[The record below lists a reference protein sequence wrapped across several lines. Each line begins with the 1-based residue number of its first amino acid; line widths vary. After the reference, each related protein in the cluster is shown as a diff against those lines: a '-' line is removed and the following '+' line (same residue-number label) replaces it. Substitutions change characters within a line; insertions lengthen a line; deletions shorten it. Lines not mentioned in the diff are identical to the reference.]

1 VAEVAAAEA
10 AEVAEEEAEEAEEE
24 EEEEAEEEEEEA
36 EEEAEAT
43 AEATAGERTGAAAA
57 RCRRTSCD
65 QVESIVPAN
74 ASARKHTWWR
84 GEARRGE
91 VRWWGECSGWGEV
104 FRQRQQSCHL
114 LLEDRG
120 GDLPRS
126 PQISPDLPPLARSA
140 RRRSSPPPSRA
151 RRRAPPQS
159 PAGRARATAARGDE
173 ARLPRARRGLISGDL
188 GRSRAISGRLG
199 WSPSREKGPPTA
211 ARAR

>member
-1 VAEVAAAEA
+1 MAAAEA

-126 PQISPDLPPLARSA
+126 PQISHLLLDQRGGVVLRRPAVPAAERRRNLPRGGRAQPRHEAAKIVSLAREGA
-140 RRRSSPPPSRA
+140 
-151 RRRAPPQS
+151 
-159 PAGRARATAARGDE
+159 
-173 ARLPRARRGLISGDL
+173 
-188 GRSRAISGRLG
+188 
-199 WSPSREKGPPTA
+199 
-211 ARAR
+211 